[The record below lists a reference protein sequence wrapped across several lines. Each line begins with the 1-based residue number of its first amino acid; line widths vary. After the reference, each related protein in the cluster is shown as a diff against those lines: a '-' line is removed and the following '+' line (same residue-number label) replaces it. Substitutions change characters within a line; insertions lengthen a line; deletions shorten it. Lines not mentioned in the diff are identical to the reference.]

1 MLIENLDHLDTL
13 DETVTIKGG
22 EVETGEG
29 ELPPEIKAAIIA
41 KKSALRQKSL
51 SAVGNLSGFS
61 DRFDGLGVRNR
72 SSGGSSS
79 RERILNPTEPDI
91 TSVGVIAEN
100 PGSP

>member
-1 MLIENLDHLDTL
+1 MLIKNLDHLDIL
-13 DETVTIKGG
+13 DKAVTVKGG
-22 EVETGEG
+22 EVETGGG
-29 ELPPEIKAAIIA
+29 ELPPEIKAAIKA
-41 KKSALRQKSL
+41 KKSALRQKSF
-51 SAVGNLSGFS
+51 SAIGDLSGIG

-79 RERILNPTEPDI
+79 RERILINEPDI